1 MVVVVCLLVAGV
13 VVVPIAR
20 LVAQVDRIQGA
31 FDGLSGRPPES
42 GRTRG
47 SLDVLVVGVDG
58 SGASEPTS
66 WPGGSRAPLSL
77 MVMHF
82 DADRRG
88 ATVVGL
94 PLEVEVKVPGHGTR
108 TLGSVPEL
116 GDPPLLVATV
126 ESLTGFR
133 MDHVAVLDW
142 QAFKTI
148 VDRLGG
154 IDVMVGGGGGA
165 LSGAYRMQVD
175 GTEALKVVSPRHGVD
190 SVAQLRLQLTLM
202 DAVVDGSLHQ
212 HKSPLLVYNFLDA
225 VTENLAVDEGWS
237 VASMARLFFSVW
249 ALRSA
254 DIEYV
259 TLPASCAPGRDLC
272 RPRLDERAAPD
283 FWSAVERD
291 RIQAW
296 LSENDSRGRVNAHR

>member
-1 MVVVVCLLVAGV
+1 
-13 VVVPIAR
+13 
-20 LVAQVDRIQGA
+20 
-31 FDGLSGRPPES
+31 
-42 GRTRG
+42 
-47 SLDVLVVGVDG
+47 
-58 SGASEPTS
+58 
-66 WPGGSRAPLSL
+66 

-82 DADRRG
+82 DADRLG

-94 PLEVEVKVPGHGTR
+94 PLEAEVKVPGHGTR
-108 TLGSVPEL
+108 ALGSVPEL

-133 MDHVAVLDW
+133 MDHLAVLDW
-142 QAFKTI
+142 QAFMTI

-154 IDVMVGGGGGA
+154 IDVMVGGGGGP

-175 GTEALKVVSPRHGVD
+175 GTEALKVVSPRKGVD

-225 VTENLAVDEGWS
+225 VTENLAVDEEWS
-237 VASMARLFFSVW
+237 VVSMARLFLSVW
-249 ALRSA
+249 ALRSS

-259 TLPASCAPGRDLC
+259 TVPASCEAGRDLC
-272 RPRLDERAAPD
+272 RPRLDESAATD
-283 FWSAVERD
+283 FWNAVERD
-291 RIQAW
+291 RINAW
-296 LSENDSRGRVNAHR
+296 LSENDGRGRVNAHR